1 MVVSDSQ
8 PWDIALPGM
17 PAPPPASDG
26 ADSGRGVVS
35 DPSLCPNEDDV
46 KRFRRKIIESPTCW
60 FWVGG
65 ISRPDGYGRFT
76 FQRDSVQRTVLAH
89 RFALLIEGY
98 DLSHGA
104 VAEHECNEPLCVR
117 VGAGHVRVSTQSDN
131 LRYAVLSGRHDGNRP
146 ASMSTYRAE
155 RSLRIRAAIKDGWDA
170 RAFRAAISAAVE
182 NQLPLFP

>member
-1 MVVSDSQ
+1 MSYAQ
-8 PWDIALPGM
+8 PWDVALPGM
-17 PAPPPASDG
+17 PTPPPASDET
-26 ADSGRGVVS
+26 DSGRGVVS
-35 DPSLCPNEDDV
+35 DPSLAPNDDDV
-46 KRFRRKIIESPTCW
+46 ERFRRKIVRSPTCW

-76 FQRDSVQRTVLAH
+76 FQRDNVQRTVLAH
-89 RFALLIEGY
+89 RFALLAEGY

-117 VGAGHVRVSTQSDN
+117 VGTGHVRVSTQSDN
-131 LRYAVLSGRHDGNRP
+131 LRYAVQHGRHDGNRP

-155 RSLRIRAAIKDGWDA
+155 RSLRIRAAIKGGWNA
-170 RAFRAAISAAVE
+170 RAFRAAISAPVE